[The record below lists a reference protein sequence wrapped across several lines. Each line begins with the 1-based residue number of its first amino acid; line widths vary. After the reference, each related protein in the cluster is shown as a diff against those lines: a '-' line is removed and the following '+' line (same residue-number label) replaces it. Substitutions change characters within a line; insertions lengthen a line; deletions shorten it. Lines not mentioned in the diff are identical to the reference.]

1 MHPDEEKICHQE
13 KYSDELCLFGDFF
26 THIMT
31 NFHGFG
37 IYIKYFLFRRRNVL
51 QGISPFGQ
59 TENRVNNYLKIRD
72 GSNLYLKCMK
82 NDNYVIHMWT
92 EFFPLKYEL
101 IKFLSINLNGN
112 I

>member
-1 MHPDEEKICHQE
+1 M
-13 KYSDELCLFGDFF
+13 Y
-26 THIMT
+26 
-31 NFHGFG
+31 
-37 IYIKYFLFRRRNVL
+37 
-51 QGISPFGQ
+51 SPFGQ
-59 TENRVNNYLKIRD
+59 SENRVNNYLKIRD

-82 NDNYVIHMWT
+82 NDNYVIHMRT